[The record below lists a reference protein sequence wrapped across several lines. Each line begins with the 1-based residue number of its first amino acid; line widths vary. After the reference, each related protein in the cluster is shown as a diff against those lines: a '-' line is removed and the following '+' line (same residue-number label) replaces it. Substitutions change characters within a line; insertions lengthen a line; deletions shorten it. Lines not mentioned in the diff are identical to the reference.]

1 MLNQNT
7 RNQQKEN
14 IFNDEVAVR
23 FDLYNS
29 LFLTLPFHRVKDTG
43 ILLPFFATHCD
54 EGLKENKTPKEIIES
69 FFEKHKDL
77 IADRN
82 IIDILF
88 RFIQYIE
95 RQVVLYDA
103 VEDAAF
109 NTLNP
114 DNSSGTLTS
123 LINQLQNKP
132 GKSEKIT
139 QYLKQFT
146 LRLVLTAHPTQF
158 YPGTVLGI
166 INDLTDALKHND
178 INQINGLLQ
187 QLGKTPFFQKKKPTP
202 KDEAISLAWY
212 LEHIFYHTA
221 ANAQLTLENI
231 FEDSNHDIG
240 KVVELGFWPGG
251 DRDGNP
257 FVNVQTTKDV
267 SLLLRQILFRCY
279 YREFRELKR
288 RITFDGL
295 EENINKLQDLF
306 YAQAYHED
314 VERTDISK
322 ELISLLDELKVIVLR
337 DHNGLFL
344 NNIKSLLSKVKLY
357 GCYFASLDI
366 RQDSGILQQS
376 FIAMACKINHNFN
389 EKTYVDLNEED
400 KINQITSQTALV
412 NPSTADDELVVDTID
427 TIKYI
432 AEMQKQGG
440 EMACHRFIIS
450 NTQHASDIL
459 QLMQMFLWNGWKKET
474 LSIDFTPLFE
484 TIDDLKNAEGIMQQL
499 YENEFY
505 QQHLKNRKNKQTIM
519 LGYSDSTKDGGYLRA
534 NWSIYEAKVALT
546 SQARQYGLDLSF
558 FDGRGGPPARGGG
571 KTHRFYA
578 SLGKEIANDHIQI
591 TVQGQTVSSQ
601 YGSFYSAKFN
611 MEQLLNAGLNSKIT
625 KKTNELTVEQK
636 DIIKQMAQISHE
648 KFMALREDPLFLPY
662 LEKLSPLKLLSQINI
677 SSRPVKRK
685 AEGPLKLSDLR
696 AISFVTAWSQLKQ
709 NVPGF
714 YGVGSAFKAI
724 KESGRWDEVKE
735 LYTHSGYFKTLI
747 DNCMMSMS
755 KSDFRITSYL
765 NNDRTFGNF
774 YTQLK
779 TEYDLAKEMLLALT
793 GNETLMA
800 HYPVEQKSI
809 ALRERIVQPLIMIQ
823 HYALQMLNN
832 EQANVEEERYKK
844 LVIRTVYGIINAARN
859 SV

>member
-1 MLNQNT
+1 MINQNNT
-7 RNQQKEN
+7 NQQKEN

-54 EGLKENKTPKEIIES
+54 EGLKSGKTPKEIIES
-69 FFEKHKDL
+69 FFQKHKDL

-109 NTLNP
+109 NRLNP
-114 DNSSGTLTS
+114 DSSSGTLHS

-132 GKSEKIT
+132 GKSDKIA
-139 QYLKQFT
+139 QYLKEYT

-221 ANAQLTLENI
+221 ADAQLTLENI
-231 FEDSNHDIG
+231 FEDNKHNIG
-240 KVVELGFWPGG
+240 RVVELGFWPGG

-257 FVNVQTTKDV
+257 FVNVQTTKEV

-295 EENINKLQDLF
+295 EDIINKLQDLF
-306 YAQAYHED
+306 YAQAFHED
-314 VERTDISK
+314 AERTNISE
-322 ELISLLDELKVIVLR
+322 ELISLLEELKVIVLR
-337 DHNGLFL
+337 DHNGLFVS
-344 NNIKSLLSKVKLY
+344 NIKRLLSKVKLY

-376 FIAMACKINHNFN
+376 YITIAKKVNNNFDGDAYIALDEENKIA
-389 EKTYVDLNEED
+389 
-400 KINQITSQTALV
+400 KIKFDTSLV
-412 NPSTADDELVVDTID
+412 NKENDEDDLVADTIE
-427 TIKYI
+427 TIQYI
-432 AEMQKQGG
+432 AEMQQQGG
-440 EMACHRFIIS
+440 KMACHRFIIS

-459 QLMQMFLWNGWKKET
+459 QLIQMFLWNGWKKES

-484 TIDDLKNAEGIMQQL
+484 TIDDLKNAEGIMETL
-499 YENEFY
+499 YKHDFY
-505 QQHLKNRKNKQTIM
+505 QQHLKSRGNKQTIM

-534 NWSIYEAKVALT
+534 NWSIYEAKIALT
-546 SQARQYGLDLSF
+546 AQARRYGLDLSF

-601 YGSFYSAKFN
+601 YGSFHSAKFN
-611 MEQLLNAGLNSKIT
+611 MEQLLNAGLTSKIT
-625 KKTNELTVEQK
+625 KKSNELSAEQK
-636 DIIKQMAQISHE
+636 ELIKKMAQISHE
-648 KFMALREDPLFLPY
+648 KFMALRENPQFLPY

-714 YGVGSAFKAI
+714 YGVGSAFNAV
-724 KESGRWDEVKE
+724 KEMGKWDEIVQ
-735 LYTHSGYFKTLI
+735 LYNHSGYFKTLI

-765 NNDRTFGNF
+765 NNDKTYGAF
-774 YTQLK
+774 YKQLK
-779 TEYDLAKEMLLALT
+779 AEYDLSKEMLLNLT

-823 HYALQMLNN
+823 HYALQMLNAEDGN
-832 EQANVEEERYKK
+832 PEEERYKK